1 MPLALTPSLSQRE
14 REKYSSVLSVVTK
27 YFFARRPP
35 MLAEQDPWTAWSSQQ
50 ADAIAKMTDAWLS
63 GAGAVRDLQL
73 ETAQQMRS
81 WQAQAWQRAVEAK
94 DVTDLMTLQA
104 ELLSF
109 DGAHA
114 GQYWGRLTD
123 IASRT
128 QLEMLKRSR
137 TDPGLV
143 GEDEATQEVSA
154 AWQQWLALTGPW
166 SSLFVPV
173 AVPNVIE

>member
-1 MPLALTPSLSQRE
+1 MTTEHDATE
-14 REKYSSVLSVVTK
+14 
-27 YFFARRPP
+27 
-35 MLAEQDPWTAWSSQQ
+35 PWTAWSSQQ

-128 QLEMLKRSR
+128 QRFLWFIRGRRNQARYSTSSAIGRDLDR
-137 TDPGLV
+137 
-143 GEDEATQEVSA
+143 AVS
-154 AWQQWLALTGPW
+154 
-166 SSLFVPV
+166 
-173 AVPNVIE
+173 